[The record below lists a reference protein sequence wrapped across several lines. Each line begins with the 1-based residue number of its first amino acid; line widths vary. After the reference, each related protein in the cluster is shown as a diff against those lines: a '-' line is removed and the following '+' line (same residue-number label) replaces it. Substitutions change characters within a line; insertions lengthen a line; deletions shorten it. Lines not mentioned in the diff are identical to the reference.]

1 MKGGS
6 KQKMVKNINVD
17 LKEASK
23 WFLIGA
29 SIFLILTLGFST
41 TYTIS
46 AGQRGVLLT
55 FGKANDLAITEG
67 LHFKIPFAQ
76 QIIKMDV
83 KTQKYEAEASSASQD
98 LQVVKT
104 NVAVNYYLEPETV
117 PRIYR
122 EIGIDYQNKII
133 QPAVQEV
140 VKATTAEFNAEQ
152 LITKRPE
159 VKDQIETR
167 LKDRLVEYGINVQ
180 NILITNF
187 DFSESFNQAIEAKV
201 TAEQN
206 ALAAKNKLE
215 QVKYE
220 ADQRVTQAKGEAEAI
235 KIQAEAITAQG
246 GKEYVQLQAISK
258 WDGKMPQ
265 FTGGGLPFISIP
277 STSFTQQ

>member
-6 KQKMVKNINVD
+6 KEKMVNNIKINPE
-17 LKEASK
+17 KASK
-23 WFLIGA
+23 YFLIGA
-29 SIFLILTLGFST
+29 SVFLVLMLSFNTA
-41 TYTIS
+41 YTIS

-104 NVAVNYYLEPETV
+104 NVAVNYYLEPETI